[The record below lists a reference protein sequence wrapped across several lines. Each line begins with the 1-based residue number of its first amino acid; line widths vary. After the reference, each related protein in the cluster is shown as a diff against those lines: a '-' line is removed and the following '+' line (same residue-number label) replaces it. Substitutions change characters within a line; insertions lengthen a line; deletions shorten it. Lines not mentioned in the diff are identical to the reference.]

1 MSTANASQAAF
12 AYTWATR
19 LVLFAAFFGLITS
32 FNGFF
37 IAATR
42 VIFASG
48 RGGLLPKSLGK
59 VEQKHRT
66 PKNAIL
72 FVGLIT
78 LFGPFIGKS
87 SLLPMVNIASL
98 AFISGWFIS
107 MQRGDMVLE
116 CGSKIVLPITGL
128 KGLENG
134 CRFRD
139 L

>member
-48 RGGLLPKSLGK
+48 RGGKAWAKSNRSTELL
-59 VEQKHRT
+59 RT
-66 PKNAIL
+66 Q
-72 FVGLIT
+72 
-78 LFGPFIGKS
+78 S
-87 SLLPMVNIASL
+87 SL
-98 AFISGWFIS
+98 W
-107 MQRGDMVLE
+107 D
-116 CGSKIVLPITGL
+116 
-128 KGLENG
+128 
-134 CRFRD
+134 
-139 L
+139 